1 VSGPTAF
8 GRTLSKS
15 DFKLARTCDA
25 KLYFRENHYPDQNQ
39 VDLYLSL
46 LRDGAFM
53 VEALAQAKR
62 PDGILCDYGPDVIG
76 DSARTLELLQRET
89 VRLFQ
94 PTLMWGRRLVRF
106 DILEKSG
113 STIRLIE
120 VKSKSIDG
128 AEHKASRE
136 RGELGLMRGKRR
148 PFAVVT
154 DWRKHIEDVAF
165 QTLVLSRMLPDV
177 TVQPF
182 LLLVDKSKRTT
193 IDNVPRL
200 FSLARDQNGQG
211 ANRHSYTR
219 FIGTADQLAALDLL
233 TEIDVTDEVAS
244 LREEVDAESGRFEAM
259 LDSEWDPSFSAH
271 SADCKDCEFKLNEG
285 DESSGFAHCWGS
297 LAYTK
302 PHVLELGRVG
312 TAKYT
317 DGTPLV
323 EAMFE
328 TGTSSLFDVPEECL
342 CKKDGTV
349 GPQAEQQLRQIRQT
363 RSGDCWIGPN
373 LRGNVE
379 RLTYPLHF
387 IDFEASRLALPYHA
401 KMRPYGLVTF
411 QWSCHTVDAPGA
423 TPRHA
428 EWLNTTDLW
437 PNTSFASA
445 LRQTIGDSATVLTWS
460 GYEGSTLREIDRELD
475 HFNSTEPGLS
485 AWIDNV
491 VANRIVD
498 LHDWAEDDFYHPG
511 MRGRT
516 SIKVVTDALWRA
528 DPAMRDQFTSWT
540 GQAVSESEDPY
551 NALPALTI
559 NGFPQDVRE
568 GTGAVR
574 AYEAMMYGVEKD
586 DQVAKDAWCKLLK
599 QYCKLDTMSMVL
611 IFEHWRR
618 ITS

>member
-1 VSGPTAF
+1 
-8 GRTLSKS
+8 
-15 DFKLARTCDA
+15 
-25 KLYFRENHYPDQNQ
+25 
-39 VDLYLSL
+39 
-46 LRDGAFM
+46 
-53 VEALAQAKR
+53 
-62 PDGILCDYGPDVIG
+62 
-76 DSARTLELLQRET
+76 
-89 VRLFQ
+89 
-94 PTLMWGRRLVRF
+94 
-106 DILEKSG
+106 
-113 STIRLIE
+113 
-120 VKSKSIDG
+120 
-128 AEHKASRE
+128 
-136 RGELGLMRGKRR
+136 
-148 PFAVVT
+148 
-154 DWRKHIEDVAF
+154 
-165 QTLVLSRMLPDV
+165 
-177 TVQPF
+177 
-182 LLLVDKSKRTT
+182 
-193 IDNVPRL
+193 
-200 FSLARDQNGQG
+200 
-211 ANRHSYTR
+211 
-219 FIGTADQLAALDLL
+219 
-233 TEIDVTDEVAS
+233 
-244 LREEVDAESGRFEAM
+244 
-259 LDSEWDPSFSAH
+259 
-271 SADCKDCEFKLNEG
+271 
-285 DESSGFAHCWGS
+285 
-297 LAYTK
+297 
-302 PHVLELGRVG
+302 
-312 TAKYT
+312 
-317 DGTPLV
+317 
-323 EAMFE
+323 
-328 TGTSSLFDVPEECL
+328 
-342 CKKDGTV
+342 
-349 GPQAEQQLRQIRQT
+349 
-363 RSGDCWIGPN
+363 
-373 LRGNVE
+373 
-379 RLTYPLHF
+379 
-387 IDFEASRLALPYHA
+387 
-401 KMRPYGLVTF
+401 MRPYGLVTF
-411 QWSCHTVDAPGA
+411 QWSCHTVDASGA